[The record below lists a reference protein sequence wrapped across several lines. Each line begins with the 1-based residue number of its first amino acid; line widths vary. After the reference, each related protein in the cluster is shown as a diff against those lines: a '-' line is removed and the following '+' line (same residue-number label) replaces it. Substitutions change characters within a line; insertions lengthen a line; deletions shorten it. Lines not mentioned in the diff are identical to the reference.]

1 MFEAL
6 RRMILPIII
15 IVLFF
20 FLGMIV
26 LQWGLD
32 LNRTGGSGVRAN
44 VAGIVNGEEISWQTF
59 SRSYNNL
66 LQNERSRRGAD
77 YEIPDERSRQ
87 LERQAWDQ
95 LVAERVI
102 NQEAARL
109 NISVTESDVYSY
121 LKFNPPQYLR
131 QAPELQTDGQF
142 DYQKYLALM
151 ADPSAGPLWA
161 EIEPMVRENLK
172 QLKMAQYVS
181 AAVHVTEGET
191 KQAFLDSKEYVSIGL
206 VNATLN
212 QFMSVVPEPTE
223 EELQEYYNQ
232 HQKDYPV
239 DERVVLDVVK
249 ILKEPSDFDRESAHA
264 LAQEIYDSVTSGS
277 DFEEFARIYSDDPGS
292 GAAGGDLGWFSSG
305 KMVKEFDS
313 AAFAMAEGDISTPI
327 KTSFGWH
334 VLKHHGY
341 RDQEQTVD
349 GKKEKVR
356 EAHVSH
362 ILVKISASAETLED
376 AWQQLDLIRTESDN
390 MGFTAA
396 AQAEGLEI
404 HTTDPIEADGYI
416 SWIGTSAQALTWA
429 FDTEV
434 GEVSEVMD
442 LPNLYCLMRMSDRLP
457 AGIAKL
463 ADVEIQVKS
472 DCRND
477 NLAQVC
483 RDTMQVVYE
492 EIHQGTSVKDAAER
506 FQLKYEVLPPF
517 SRNSVVAKIASDP
530 TIIGTAFALRGVG
543 SVTSPLEYSSGMV
556 IVELL
561 NRLSPDLTEYNEKRD
576 SVYDATLATKQ
587 QTAYESWYTQLIE
600 NAEVKSNVNFQ
611 RRR

>member
-15 IVLFF
+15 IVLIF

-32 LNRTGGSGVRAN
+32 LNRTGRSVQAN

-59 SRSYNNL
+59 SRTYNNL
-66 LQNERSRRGAD
+66 LQNERSRRGVD

-95 LVAERVI
+95 LVADRVI

-109 NISVTESDVYSY
+109 NISVTETDVYKY
-121 LKFNPPQYLR
+121 LKSNPPQYLR
-131 QAPELQTDGQF
+131 QAPELMTEGQF

-151 ADPSAGPLWA
+151 ADPSAGQLWA

-181 AAVHVTEGET
+181 AAAHVTEEEI
-191 KQAFLDSKEYVSIGL
+191 KQAFLDSKEQVSVGL

-212 QFMSVVPEPTE
+212 QFTSVVPEATE
-223 EELQEYYNQ
+223 DELQAYFDQ
-232 HQKDYPV
+232 HREDYPV
-239 DERVVLDVVK
+239 GERVVLDVVK

-313 AAFAMAEGDISTPI
+313 TAFAMAEGDISVPI

-341 RDQEQTVD
+341 REQEQTID
-349 GKKEKVR
+349 GKQEKVR

-376 AWQQLDLIRTESDN
+376 AWQQLDLIRTEADN
-390 MGFTAA
+390 TGFTAA
-396 AQAEGLEI
+396 VQVEGLEI
-404 HTTDPIEADGYI
+404 HTTEPIEADGYI
-416 SWIGTSAQALTWA
+416 SWIGTSAEALTWA

-457 AGIAKL
+457 AGTAEL
-463 ADVEIQVKS
+463 ADIEIQAKR

-477 NLAQVC
+477 KLAQVC
-483 RDTMQVVYE
+483 RDTMQMVYD
-492 EIHQGTSVKDAAER
+492 EIHQGMSVKDAAER
-506 FQLKYEVLPPF
+506 FQLKYETLPPF
-517 SRNSVVAKIASDP
+517 SRNDVVAKIASDP
-530 TIIGTAFALRGVG
+530 TIIGTAFGLRGVG
-543 SVTSPLEYSSGMV
+543 AVTSPLEYSSGMA
-556 IVELL
+556 ILELL
-561 NRLSPDLTEYNEKRD
+561 NRVSPDLTEYNENRD
-576 SVYDATLATKQ
+576 SVYDVTLAAKQ
-587 QTAYESWYTQLIE
+587 QTAYETWYTQLIE
-600 NAEVKSNVNFQ
+600 NAEVESNINFQ